1 LSPAW
6 AALGPHAYRRRHAHW
21 PLRARPPG
29 RKAPRRPR
37 TVVAHPAQERQA
49 RGRCGTSRCSPLR
62 AHRASAS
69 DGALHAGPAC
79 LVAQRPS
86 AAVAARPHPGPGRQ
100 RPLLTNVRP
109 GSVAASGPARSS
121 TEPSKLWQPTGTRPV
136 PVVQV
141 ARRSDLVPL
150 PPPEVGRDGRV
161 RTDGATAAGWTGGH
175 RAAGHKTAGPPD
187 PDGGTAEWTPH
198 GGCGPATTPDR
209 WTPAGRPGQLTCG
222 AFLDERPV
230 RRALN
235 DSSRRLNA
243 LRSTRAATTRRARAE
258 RYRGTSDGTA
268 HGGTD
273 APHDPVPAD
282 LAGGSA
288 VGWPVTDQ
296 VNAFTASLVVYPVIA
311 AGLLLYRAGR
321 VGPGFWALV
330 SGGLLIQGGPTPATL
345 AANTPTAT
353 ATPTPASVRAG
364 AAVRN
369 GAEPP
374 WCRHPDL
381 PQDPAR
387 TRRSPASA
395 VGGGLR
401 YRRRRTG
408 LPPGDD
414 VRPPGE
420 PPNTAT
426 SRRGLPA
433 PAATI
438 RPRQAP
444 TRRDRCTDDS
454 PGRGHRGTPD
464 RSHP

>member
-1 LSPAW
+1 MRLSGREVVGYLGEW
-6 AALGPHAYRRRHAHW
+6 DAAFAGC
-21 PLRARPPG
+21 
-29 RKAPRRPR
+29 
-37 TVVAHPAQERQA
+37 ERGD
-49 RGRCGTSRCSPLR
+49 RS
-62 AHRASAS
+62 
-69 DGALHAGPAC
+69 
-79 LVAQRPS
+79 PS
-86 AAVAARPHPGPGRQ
+86 AWRSAGRAGERGGVPG
-100 RPLLTNVRP
+100 L
-109 GSVAASGPARSS
+109 
-121 TEPSKLWQPTGTRPV
+121 
-136 PVVQV
+136 
-141 ARRSDLVPL
+141 
-150 PPPEVGRDGRV
+150 
-161 RTDGATAAGWTGGH
+161 
-175 RAAGHKTAGPPD
+175 
-187 PDGGTAEWTPH
+187 
-198 GGCGPATTPDR
+198 
-209 WTPAGRPGQLTCG
+209 RPGQRHDRHPGQPTCG

-243 LRSTRAATTRRARAE
+243 RRSTTSSHPQGTSRE
-258 RYRGTSDGTA
+258 YRGTSDGTA

-282 LAGGSA
+282 LAGGGA

-296 VNAFTASLVVYPVIA
+296 VNAFTASLVVYPMIA
-311 AGLLLYRAGR
+311 AGLLRYRAGR

-345 AANTPTAT
+345 AASTPT

-364 AAVRN
+364 AATRN
-369 GAEPP
+369 GAESP

-395 VGGGLR
+395 VGSGLR
-401 YRRRRTG
+401 YRRRRTA

-420 PPNTAT
+420 PPTTTT

-444 TRRDRCTDDS
+444 PGGTDAQMTVRPWPS
-454 PGRGHRGTPD
+454 GC
-464 RSHP
+464 S